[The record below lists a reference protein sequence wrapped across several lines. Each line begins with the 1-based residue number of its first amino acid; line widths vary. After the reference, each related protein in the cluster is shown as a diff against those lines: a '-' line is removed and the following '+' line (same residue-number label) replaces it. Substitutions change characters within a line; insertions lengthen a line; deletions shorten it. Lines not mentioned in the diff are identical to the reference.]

1 MGNALPL
8 ILGLLFLS
16 GLSVP
21 LIYPFLKKK
30 LGWVLS
36 ILPLLLFF
44 YLLGEFFNLNPR
56 EATIIESSVSLL
68 KGMDFN
74 FRIDGLSLIFGLLI
88 SGIGFL
94 IVLYAAYYMAK
105 YERQGQFFTYL
116 ILFMAAMVG
125 LVFSDNLIGLFIFW
139 ELTSVASFFLIGF
152 NHHLEKSRL
161 AALHALLITGL
172 GGLCLLLAVIM
183 IGNIT
188 GTYQISELIANNIHL
203 GNHPH
208 YYLVLTLVILAAI
221 TKSAQFPFHF
231 WLPGAM
237 EAPTPVS
244 AYLHSATMVNAG
256 VFILMRMY
264 PVLGGTFV
272 WKYSLMLTGVITMFL
287 GAFFSMG
294 QKDLKRILAFTTISA
309 LGTMVLLIGIDT
321 SDSLKAALVFFIV
334 HGLYK
339 GGLFM
344 VAGIVDKS
352 TGTRDV
358 SVLSSLLK
366 PLPITAIATTLALVS
381 MAGLPPMLGFIGKEL
396 IYEAK
401 IQLPGLA
408 WLLLPLGI
416 GANIMMVAISATI
429 FFEIFW
435 PNKNK
440 TPITIK
446 HAEKEFSYTFLAGPV
461 VLAFLGLILG
471 IAPKL
476 LDPLI
481 SNALFFMRAD
491 TTPVSLTL
499 WHGFNPVLWLSIFTI
514 VSGVIVFILRKPATT
529 FINRIIVWF
538 DKYHLPNLFNSLIYN
553 YVKIASHSTLKMQHG
568 YHRFYL
574 LTFFMVTMAL
584 VWLQW
589 FRITDFQL
597 PEEGSS
603 PIKIHVA
610 LLLLVTSMAVIFAVL
625 AKSRLSAILAMG
637 VVGYGIG
644 LLYLYYGAVDLA
656 ITQFLAETVMM
667 VLFVM
672 VIYYLPGFAVLSTK
686 TSRIRDALISISVG
700 VTITLIVLKARFINL
715 HEPIS
720 GFYAENSYTQAHGR
734 NIVNVILVD
743 FRALDTMGE
752 VTVLTLAAAGVYSL
766 FRFQIKRLKEKK
778 QNETSHE

>member
-1 MGNALPL
+1 MAMGNALPL

-16 GLSVP
+16 GLSIP
-21 LIYPFLKKK
+21 LLYPFLKKK
-30 LGWVLS
+30 LGLVLS
-36 ILPLLLFF
+36 ILPLLLFLI
-44 YLLGEFFNLNPR
+44 LLGEFFNLNPR
-56 EATIIESSVSLL
+56 EATIIETSFRLL

-74 FRIDGLSLIFGLLI
+74 FRIDGLSLVFGLLI

-105 YERQGQFFTYL
+105 YERQGHFFAYL

-208 YYLVLTLVILAAI
+208 YYLVLVLVILAAL

-256 VFILMRMY
+256 VFLLMRMY
-264 PVLGGTFV
+264 PVLGGTMV

-352 TGTRDV
+352 TGTRDI
-358 SVLSSLLK
+358 SVLSALLK
-366 PLPITAIATTLALVS
+366 PLPITAIATTLALIS

-408 WLLLPLGI
+408 WILLPLGI
-416 GANIMMVAISATI
+416 SANIMMVAISATI
-429 FFEIFW
+429 FFEVFW

-440 TPITIK
+440 TPVKIK
-446 HAEKEFSYTFLAGPV
+446 YGEKDFSYTFLAGPI
-461 VLAFLGLILG
+461 VLALLGLLLG
-471 IAPKL
+471 IAPRL
-476 LDPLI
+476 LDPII
-481 SNALFFMRAD
+481 SNALFFMRAH
-491 TTPVSLTL
+491 TTPVNLSL
-499 WHGFNPVLWLSIFTI
+499 WHGFNPVLWLSVLT
-514 VSGVIVFILRKPATT
+514 VLSGIIVFLLRKPVTI
-529 FINRIIVWF
+529 FISRIIVWF
-538 DKYHLPNLFNSLIYN
+538 DKYNLPNLFNALIYN
-553 YVKIASHSTLKMQHG
+553 YVKIASRSTLKMQHG

-574 LTFFMVTMAL
+574 LTFFLVTIAL
-584 VWLQW
+584 VWLQL
-589 FRITDFQL
+589 FRITDVPL
-597 PEEGSS
+597 PEVGSS

-625 AKSRLSAILAMG
+625 SKSRLSAILAMG
-637 VVGYGIG
+637 IVGYGIG

-656 ITQFLAETVMM
+656 ITQFLAETVLM

-686 TSRIRDALISISVG
+686 VSRIRDALISITVG
-700 VTITLIVLKARFINL
+700 VTITLIVLKASFLNL

-720 GFYAENSYTQAHGR
+720 GFYAENSFTQAHGR

-778 QNETSHE
+778 QKEIK